1 MNAAQT
7 VELARML
14 ATGTDL
20 LVALL
25 QLLYAL
31 GAIALALYGLNAL
44 WLTVEMLV
52 RGKRDRALPKV
63 DATPIPDDALPAVTV
78 QLPIY
83 NERYVVE
90 RLLEA
95 TAALDWPRD
104 RLQIQLLD
112 DSEDETVAI
121 AADVVRRIRERGVNV
136 EHVRRPERVGYKA
149 GALAYG
155 MASATGEYIAIFDA
169 DFVPTPDYL
178 RRTIPAFL
186 GQMTLPRD
194 GNPAQ
199 VAFVQARWDHLNP
212 DYSLLTRSQALA
224 LDGHFGVEQPA
235 RNAAGYPFGFN
246 GSAGVWRRA
255 AIEDPRVGGW
265 QADTL
270 CEDLDL
276 AYRAQMAGWQGVYLM
291 DVAVP
296 AEVPPQLLAFKRQQY
311 RWAKGSVQTLVKQTG
326 NLVRSPWNLRQKAAG
341 LAHLGNYLIHPAL
354 LLILLTAVP
363 LQLLDAPPAAPLGA
377 LSLASFGPPL
387 LYLVAQRNIAGRR
400 WLHRLVVLP
409 ILMLFGV
416 GVALNNSLAV
426 WSGLRTRGGDFAR
439 TPKFHVEK
447 ARDDW
452 RASDY
457 RLRVSRVTIAEFAFA
472 LYAFA
477 GVAGAWMNNDL
488 WSAFFMGLYLVG
500 FGTIACTD
508 LWQSR
513 AATRQRRKHLAAGA
527 RGVAASGQ

>member
-1 MNAAQT
+1 M
-7 VELARML
+7 VEGAI
-14 ATGTDL
+14 
-20 LVALL
+20 ALL
-25 QLLYAL
+25 IVLLQGVYTV
-31 GAIALALYGLNAL
+31 GAVALALYGLNAL
-44 WLTVEMLV
+44 WLTIEMLV
-52 RGKRDRALPKV
+52 RGRQNLARAIP
-63 DATPIPDDALPAVTV
+63 DATPIPEIPAPNAALPDHDLPAVTV

-121 AADVVRRIRERGVNV
+121 AADVVRRLRDQGVNV
-136 EHVRRPERVGYKA
+136 EQVRRPQRTGYKA
-149 GALAYG
+149 GALAWG
-155 MASATGEYIAIFDA
+155 MASATGDFIAIFDA
-169 DFVPTPDYL
+169 DFVPTPDFL

-186 GQMTLPRD
+186 GGMTLSGAID
-194 GNPAQ
+194 PAIDPGQ

-224 LDGHFGVEQPA
+224 LDGHFGVEQPG

-276 AYRAQMAGWQGVYLM
+276 AYRAQLAGWQGVYLK

-311 RWAKGSVQTLVKQTG
+311 RWAKGSVQTLVKQTA
-326 NLVRSPWNLRQKAAG
+326 NVLRSHWNLRQKAAA

-354 LLILLTAVP
+354 LAILLTAVP

-387 LYLVAQRNIAGRR
+387 LYFVAQRTIAGRR
-400 WLHRLVVLP
+400 WLHRLLVLP
-409 ILMLFGV
+409 VLMLFGV

-447 ARDDW
+447 SRDDW

-457 RLRVSRVTIAEFAFA
+457 RLQVSRVTIAELALA
-472 LYAFA
+472 LYALA
-477 GVAGAWMNNDL
+477 GVAGAWMNHDL
-488 WSAFFMGLYLVG
+488 WSAFFMGLYVAG
-500 FGTIACTD
+500 FGAIACTD
-508 LWQSR
+508 LWQSSAAAR
-513 AATRQRRKHLAAGA
+513 QVRKRSAATAAA
-527 RGVAASGQ
+527 RV

>member
-1 MNAAQT
+1 MYPLQIPT
-7 VELARML
+7 T
-14 ATGTDL
+14 ATAVLTL
-20 LVALL
+20 FFQIV
-25 QLLYAL
+25 YAV
-31 GAIALALYGLNAL
+31 GAVALALYGLNAL
-44 WLTVEMLV
+44 WLTLALLL
-52 RGKRDRALPKV
+52 RGKDKLASPKP
-63 DATPIPDDALPAVTV
+63 DAPSIPEADLPAVTV

-83 NERYVVE
+83 NERHVVE

-121 AADVVRRIRERGVNV
+121 AADVVRRLRESGVHV
-136 EHVRRPERVGYKA
+136 EQVRRANRSGYKA

-169 DFVPTPDYL
+169 DFVPTPDFL

-186 GQMTLPRD
+186 GQMRLPHD
-194 GNPAQ
+194 GDPAQ

-212 DYSLLTRSQALA
+212 DYSLLTRSEALA

-235 RNAAGYPFGFN
+235 RNVAGYPFGFN
-246 GSAGVWRRA
+246 GSAGVWRRS

-291 DVAVP
+291 HVPVP

-311 RWAKGSVQTLVKQTG
+311 RWAKGSVQTLVKQAG
-326 NLVRSPWNLRQKAAG
+326 NVLRAPWTPQQKAAA

-354 LLILLTAVP
+354 LAILLTAVP

-387 LYLVAQRNIAGRR
+387 LYFVAQRNIAGKHWLRR
-400 WLHRLVVLP
+400 LIVLP

-439 TPKFHVEK
+439 TPKFRVEQR
-447 ARDDW
+447 RDDW
-452 RASDY
+452 RGSDY
-457 RLRVSRVTIAEFAFA
+457 GLQISRVTIAELALA

-477 GVAGAWMNNDL
+477 GVAGAWMNDDG
-488 WSAFFMGLYLVG
+488 WSIFFMGLYLVG
-500 FGTIACTD
+500 FATIAGTD
-508 LWQSR
+508 IWQSN
-513 AATRQRRKHLAAGA
+513 
-527 RGVAASGQ
+527 AASRRRRTTARAVAQQS